1 MLADYHDVKESLVF
15 LWYLSLRVKYSSS
28 HLCLKGLLRL
38 SSRQSPLGILWPLS
52 FPVFSGSQAHCL
64 LYAISPAPPRL
75 WACILSFHL
84 SRQFL
89 FVVAFTTFLVSC
101 VDYDILFANKMVNH
115 SLHPTEPVKVTL
127 PDAFLPAQV
136 CSSR

>member
-1 MLADYHDVKESLVF
+1 MLFH
-15 LWYLSLRVKYSSS
+15 WYLSD
-28 HLCLKGLLRL
+28 CAL
-38 SSRQSPLGILWPLS
+38 SSQLP
-52 FPVFSGSQAHCL
+52 
-64 LYAISPAPPRL
+64 
-75 WACILSFHL
+75 
-84 SRQFL
+84 RQFL

-136 CSSR
+136 CSAR